1 MKYCCQTWA
10 LDSSSF
16 WVQISLLGPALQIRW
31 HQACQEG
38 VCPWLVFVLFCVCVS
53 LHLFHPLFIMCRLY
67 TSCLSQT
74 GWKGWKI
81 ADFPE
86 EQTIPAGP
94 IKAICS
100 VRPCLSAPPSSG
112 RTPPSPGAPP
122 DSSSLPKTYGTCPQ
136 NAWPRWPPVGWH
148 HGVPTPFVCQ
158 QPSGPLPFAISGDQA
173 GGADKSGISRAHQHT
188 IPQALQ
194 AS

>member
-1 MKYCCQTWA
+1 MCSC
-10 LDSSSF
+10 LFLVCVFLS
-16 WVQISLLGPALQIRW
+16 ISLRF
-31 HQACQEG
+31 
-38 VCPWLVFVLFCVCVS
+38 VC
-53 LHLFHPLFIMCRLY
+53 

-86 EQTIPAGP
+86 EQTVPAGP

-100 VRPCLSAPPSSG
+100 MRPCLSAHPSLGKAYPPQ
-112 RTPPSPGAPP
+112 PPPAAPL
-122 DSSSLPKTYGTCPQ
+122 DSSFLPKTYGTCPQ
-136 NAWPRWPPVGWH
+136 SAWPRWPPIGWH
-148 HGVPTPFVCQ
+148 HGVPTPFLCQ